1 VSAPD
6 FSGGLALVPPPAP
19 PTPAE
24 DEASARQ
31 EMLRA
36 LGWRVEV
43 SAPPWREVL
52 FLGKPRLVVLPKIPD
67 GVVARLRNLQKEAFA
82 PSDIGVKALALAETL
97 KSAMPTG
104 AVPRSLGAA
113 RELPPPQDAVQS
125 WTRQAIVTAC
135 GPELVPLLVSGGF
148 LTQPDVDVL
157 DATYPAG
164 MDEVRLAATEA
175 AAPMS
180 AAAKRAGH
188 ASAFPA
194 WLDDQTMTLMGE
206 PADTDQ
212 SVHEPDQSQ
221 QQPGA
226 GGNGQG
232 GPSASGGGSTGGDS
246 KIANQFRPQPG
257 PESAQ

>member
-1 VSAPD
+1 VSALD

-24 DEASARQ
+24 EEEQARQ

-43 SAPPWREVL
+43 SAPPWPEVL
-52 FLGKPRLVVLPKIPD
+52 RLGRPRVVLLPKIPD
-67 GVVARLRNLQKEAFA
+67 GVVARLRTLQKEWFA
-82 PSDIGVKALALAETL
+82 PDDIGLKALALAEGL
-97 KSAMPTG
+97 QSAMPQG

-113 RELPPPQDAVQS
+113 RQLPPPQDAIQG
-125 WTRQAIVTAC
+125 WMRQATITAC
-135 GPELVPLLVSGGF
+135 GPDVVPLLVSAGF

-157 DATYPAG
+157 DSTYPAG
-164 MDEVRLAATEA
+164 MDAQRLAATEA

-180 AAAKRAGH
+180 AAAKRAGR

-212 SVHEPDQSQ
+212 SVHEPDKSAQ
-221 QQPGA
+221 Q

-232 GPSASGGGSTGGDS
+232 GPNASGGGSTGGDS
-246 KIANQFRPQPG
+246 KIANQFRPQPS
-257 PESAQ
+257 PESA